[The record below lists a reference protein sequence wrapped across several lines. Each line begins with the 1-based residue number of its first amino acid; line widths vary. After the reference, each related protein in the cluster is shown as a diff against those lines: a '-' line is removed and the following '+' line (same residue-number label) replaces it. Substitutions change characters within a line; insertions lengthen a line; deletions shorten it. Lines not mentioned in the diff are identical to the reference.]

1 MGPGGD
7 FFYIKK
13 CQKSRD
19 TVPLSLQ
26 LQQALSFHVHIPIFY
41 PDINRRGGQ
50 GWATFLSKELNVLC
64 VLFRSL

>member
-1 MGPGGD
+1 ME
-7 FFYIKK
+7 FFFIKK

-41 PDINRRGGQ
+41 PDINGRGEPAPYTLDFCHNG
-50 GWATFLSKELNVLC
+50 L
-64 VLFRSL
+64 